1 MKPTLLLMAA
11 LALAAVAPREAAA
24 QSSPYEGKTIT
35 IVVGFKAGGG
45 YDRTARILARHL
57 PKYLP
62 GRPNVIVQ
70 NMPGANSITAA
81 NHVYAVAK
89 PDGLTLGTF
98 NRNLVLAQ
106 LTSVPGVKYDMTK
119 FAWIGSAASETTI
132 LAIRSDLPYKT
143 FADLKKAGKTVVIGA
158 TGPGANTY
166 DFPLLLKEF
175 LDVDFKIVSGYSSSA
190 DIMLAIERKEVDARA
205 GSYTSLRPFIDRKL
219 VHPLIRAR
227 AVEPGIEQL
236 PVDESLAP
244 TPRAKAIM
252 ALRSAPEVVGRPYV
266 MPPGTPDNL
275 VRMMRQAFAS
285 AIKDGDLV
293 AEAKKAKMELEYISG
308 EETLKILTEVLSQP
322 KEVVDEF
329 AKYIKFGE

>member
-1 MKPTLLLMAA
+1 MRYPIA
-11 LALAAVAPREAAA
+11 LGAVLAGLAAVPLTCAA
-24 QSSPYEGKTIT
+24 QSSPFEGKTVT

-57 PKYLP
+57 PKHIP
-62 GRPNVIVQ
+62 GKPNVIVQ

-89 PDGLTLGTF
+89 PDGLTIGTF

-106 LTSVPGVKYDMTK
+106 LTNVPGVKYDMTK

-132 LAIRSDLPYKT
+132 LAIRSDLPYKS
-143 FADLKKAGKTVVIGA
+143 FEELRKSGKPVVIGA

-175 LDVDFKIVSGYSSSA
+175 LGVNFKIVSGYSSSA
-190 DIMLAIERKEVDARA
+190 DIMLAVERKEVDARA

-219 VHPLIRAR
+219 VHPVVRAR
-227 AVEPGIEQL
+227 AVEAGIEQL
-236 PVDESLAP
+236 PVDENLAP
-244 TPRAKAIM
+244 NARAKAIM

-266 MPPGTPDNL
+266 MTPGTPDALLKL
-275 VRMMRQAFAS
+275 VREAFA
-285 AIKDGDLV
+285 AALKDPELV
-293 AEAKKAKMELEYISG
+293 AEATKAKMELEYTSG

-322 KEVVDEF
+322 KDVVDEF
-329 AKYIKFGE
+329 SKYIKFGE

>member
-1 MKPTLLLMAA
+1 
-11 LALAAVAPREAAA
+11 
-24 QSSPYEGKTIT
+24 
-35 IVVGFKAGGG
+35 
-45 YDRTARILARHL
+45 
-57 PKYLP
+57 
-62 GRPNVIVQ
+62 
-70 NMPGANSITAA
+70 
-81 NHVYAVAK
+81 
-89 PDGLTLGTF
+89 
-98 NRNLVLAQ
+98 
-106 LTSVPGVKYDMTK
+106 
-119 FAWIGSAASETTI
+119 
-132 LAIRSDLPYKT
+132 
-143 FADLKKAGKTVVIGA
+143 VVIGA

-175 LDVDFKIVSGYSSSA
+175 LGVDLKIVSGYSSSA

-219 VHPLIRAR
+219 VHPVIRAR

-252 ALRSAPEVVGRPYV
+252 ALRSAPEVIGRPYV
-266 MPPGTPDNL
+266 MTPGTPDNL
-275 VRMMRQAFAS
+275 VRIVREAFAG
-285 AIKDGDLV
+285 AIKDADLV